1 MGLKVA
7 AIGDSVFVRAFE
19 LIGAEGFEA
28 RDAEEVKRRI
38 KEVVEGGRHSII
50 IIPERYVDETREVRM
65 RIMRE
70 SGGKLMFA
78 FVPDHLGGAGK
89 RVEEL
94 KRLLSL
100 AVGVKLRI

>member
-1 MGLKVA
+1 MKVA
-7 AIGDSVFVRAFE
+7 AIGDSVFIKAFE

-28 RDAEEVKRRI
+28 RDAEGVKQRI
-38 KEVVEGGRHSII
+38 KEIVEGGRHSII

-65 RIMRE
+65 KIMRE
-70 SGGKLMFA
+70 SGGRLMFA

-100 AVGVKLRI
+100 AVGVKLRV

>member
-1 MGLKVA
+1 MKVA
-7 AIGDSVFVRAFE
+7 AIGDSVFIKAFE

-28 RDAEEVKRRI
+28 RDAGEVKQKI
-38 KEVVEGGRHSII
+38 KEVVEGGRYSII
-50 IIPERYVDETREVRM
+50 IIPERYVDETRELRM

-70 SGGKLMFA
+70 SGGTLMFA

-100 AVGVKLRI
+100 AVGVKLRL

>member
-1 MGLKVA
+1 MKVA
-7 AIGDSVFVRAFE
+7 AIGDSVFIKAFE

-28 RDAEEVKRRI
+28 RDVEEVKRRI
-38 KEVVEGGRHSII
+38 REVVEGGRHSII
-50 IIPERYVDETREVRM
+50 IVPERYVDETREVRM